1 MFGNTQVFSSTT
13 TVADRRAMPY
23 TMPEK
28 GNIQSICIY
37 HEGGTGNLLLAVYN
51 DNGSGKPGTR
61 LGAGWQTVELTSP
74 VDVAEGQT
82 IWLAWVFSNN
92 PGIRYTT
99 GSPGRAASGVGW
111 SGGMPG
117 SFGSSTTSSYIYSIY
132 ANYTSTG
139 LIGNPYMFT
148 GRRFDIE
155 TGLYYYRAR
164 YYNPHIGRFMQTD
177 PIGYGDGINWY
188 VFCGNNPIGRV
199 DPYGLYFTFLDW
211 WYTEKNKLGKKEQ
224 LVFAWVDGGDD
235 IEPDLSLVTVIK
247 KFSSLGRWYKWAPG
261 FFNDSEKNIYEED
274 WDKEKQVGWELSGRW
289 ESEQKLSRDSVFWR
303 LQAMRYLSSDVGGI
317 IGAIEG
323 ILGQS
328 QYSLSIYANF
338 TPKPEYNGSCSGYR
352 FKENNIVIDWNYHGE
367 ILFGKQSPGLVALTH
382 ELSHAYDFLRDGS
395 VVEPQS
401 QGDAIALEN
410 RMRLAFYWKV
420 PGSLP
425 NIYPR

>member
-1 MFGNTQVFSSTT
+1 MSGNTQVFSSTT

-61 LGAGWQTVELTSP
+61 LGVTESTSINGSAGWQTVELTSP

-139 LIGNPYMFT
+139 LVGNPYMFT

-177 PIGYGDGINWY
+177 PVGYSAGINWY
-188 VFCGNNPIGRV
+188 LYCGNNPLAFV
-199 DPYGLYFTFLDW
+199 DPSGLLRYRDPDESLTGMIYDTTTSNWWGLVGEWAIDDIRAWYYYEPEEVLSHEVVGITVYVILD
-211 WYTEKNKLGKKEQ
+211 LGMTTLNPPERRT
-224 LVFAWVDGGDD
+224 DGGEIVYLEEGEGVD
-235 IEPDLSLVTVIK
+235 ILL
-247 KFSSLGRWYKWAPG
+247 
-261 FFNDSEKNIYEED
+261 
-274 WDKEKQVGWELSGRW
+274 
-289 ESEQKLSRDSVFWR
+289 
-303 LQAMRYLSSDVGGI
+303 
-317 IGAIEG
+317 
-323 ILGQS
+323 
-328 QYSLSIYANF
+328 
-338 TPKPEYNGSCSGYR
+338 
-352 FKENNIVIDWNYHGE
+352 
-367 ILFGKQSPGLVALTH
+367 
-382 ELSHAYDFLRDGS
+382 
-395 VVEPQS
+395 
-401 QGDAIALEN
+401 AIALTVTEPEPTGDIIGEGRSWPRPDWWPWPGDFRPYFGDPRDPQWVRTFSKPFEILLGLVIPSHKGSTTGTGVDTLGLSTGGWDN
-410 RMRLAFYWKV
+410 DTMEGAAYMRTMEAAQQYDRWATFWRWWLFEF
-420 PGSLP
+420 
-425 NIYPR
+425 